1 MRYLGHTKPSK
12 KKKKKKKKKLKK
24 LSKTSLLFQ
33 SKKTKLFFRFKHT
46 SRFCQENRCFAFFS
60 TDHSPIFSHL
70 KKEMILLVEEDYGSL
85 MSL

>member
-12 KKKKKKKKKLKK
+12 KKKKKKKKKKV
-24 LSKTSLLFQ
+24 
-33 SKKTKLFFRFKHT
+33 FFRFKHT